1 MDRKTIHMQIRR
13 TEGEK
18 NRKVKSDRLTN
29 REKVRD
35 RGKQSNKKKT
45 DISTNKQFK
54 LNRERVLDLPIDIQ
68 IEGRINGQIE
78 RQIGKQEVRQSEDR
92 KQGTENLL
100 IKTSIN
106 NINFD
111 FK

>member
-18 NRKVKSDRLTN
+18 KRKVKSDRLTN

-45 DISTNKQFK
+45 VISTNKQLK
-54 LNRERVLDLPIDIQ
+54 LNRERVLDIQ
-68 IEGRINGQIE
+68 
-78 RQIGKQEVRQSEDR
+78 
-92 KQGTENLL
+92 L
-100 IKTSIN
+100 
-106 NINFD
+106 
-111 FK
+111 